1 MVAAITE
8 KQLQFE
14 AQFMNEYWNLRK
26 SIATTE
32 PTEKYWENVF
42 KSLTDL
48 EVKYTKADPQ
58 DALYYKGVI
67 LACMNDLQHKDETR
81 KFRSKVEADFV
92 HGINV
97 LRKLS
102 GLPLVEVE
110 KK

>member
-1 MVAAITE
+1 MAAITE
-8 KQLQFE
+8 RQLQFE

-32 PTEKYWENVF
+32 SAEKYWENVF
-42 KSLTDL
+42 KSLTDM
-48 EVKYTKADPQ
+48 EAKYSKADPQ

-67 LACMNDLQHKDETR
+67 LACVNDLQHKDETR

-92 HGINV
+92 RGINV

-110 KK
+110 KG

>member
-1 MVAAITE
+1 MAAITE

-32 PTEKYWENVF
+32 PTDKYWENVF

-58 DALYYKGVI
+58 NALYYKGVI
-67 LACMNDLQHKDETR
+67 LACLNDLQYKDETR
-81 KFRSKVEADFV
+81 KFRSKMEQDFV

-97 LRKLS
+97 LRELS
-102 GLPLVEVE
+102 GLPLVEVQT
-110 KK
+110 

>member
-1 MVAAITE
+1 MAQISE
-8 KQLQFE
+8 QQKQIE

-32 PTEKYWENVF
+32 PTEEYWENVF

-48 EVKYTKADPQ
+48 EVKYTKADPNN
-58 DALYYKGVI
+58 ALYYKGVI
-67 LACMNDLQHKDETR
+67 LACLNDLQYKDETR
-81 KFRSKVEADFV
+81 KFRSKLEKDFV

-102 GLPLVEVE
+102 GLPLVEVQT
-110 KK
+110 

>member
-1 MVAAITE
+1 MAAITE
-8 KQLQFE
+8 RQLQFE

-32 PTEKYWENVF
+32 PTDKYWENVF

-67 LACMNDLQHKDETR
+67 LACLNDLQYKDETR
-81 KFRSKVEADFV
+81 KFRSKMEKDFV
-92 HGINV
+92 RGINV
-97 LRKLS
+97 IRKLS
-102 GLPLVEVE
+102 GLPLVEVQT
-110 KK
+110 

>member
-1 MVAAITE
+1 MAAITE
-8 KQLQFE
+8 RQLQFE

-48 EVKYTKADPQ
+48 EVKYTKADAQ

-67 LACMNDLQHKDETR
+67 LACLNDLQYKDETR
-81 KFRSKVEADFV
+81 KFRSKMEKDFV
-92 HGINV
+92 RGINV
-97 LRKLS
+97 IRKLS
-102 GLPLVEVE
+102 GLPLVEVQT
-110 KK
+110 

>member
-1 MVAAITE
+1 MAAITE

-32 PTEKYWENVF
+32 PAEKYWETVF
-42 KSLTDL
+42 RSLIDL

-58 DALYYKGVI
+58 NALYYKGVI
-67 LACMNDLQHKDETR
+67 LACLNDLQYKDETR
-81 KFRSKVEADFV
+81 KFRSKAEKDFV

-102 GLPLVEVE
+102 GLPLVEVQT
-110 KK
+110 

>member
-1 MVAAITE
+1 MAAITE

-32 PTEKYWENVF
+32 PTEEYWENVF

-110 KK
+110 EK